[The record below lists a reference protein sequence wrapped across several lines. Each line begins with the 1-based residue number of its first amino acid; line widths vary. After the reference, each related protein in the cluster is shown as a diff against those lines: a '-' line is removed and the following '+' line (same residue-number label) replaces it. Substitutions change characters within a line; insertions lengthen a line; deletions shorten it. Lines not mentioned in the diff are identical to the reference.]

1 MQAKPLSEEQ
11 KKKLS
16 DKLTGRKLTQEHR
29 DNIRKNGSCGRK
41 SPESYKKGLE
51 TRRKNREMSEWLK
64 ELVLKTSDVQA
75 SAGSNPALSARTSSL
90 YSRKFFVTMFI

>member
-51 TRRKNREMSEWLK
+51 TRRKNREMAERSKAADLNSVD
-64 ELVLKTSDVQA
+64 VL
-75 SAGSNPALSARTSSL
+75 
-90 YSRKFFVTMFI
+90 